1 MNLLRIGDFE
11 PAICYFKGIY
21 KKSTLLM
28 DEELKKAIMLL
39 KSLIFHYHGL
49 DDEEMVL
56 LDKAAD
62 RYAAHEALLWAN
74 NFIAQDYL
82 SAFERS
88 EGFLL
93 KVFSKLTE
101 ADQIK
106 HLMEVWEEN
115 HKKGYVTEMETT
127 AMLKLAKDWQIEMLF
142 LQHIN
147 H

>member
-1 MNLLRIGDFE
+1 
-11 PAICYFKGIY
+11 
-21 KKSTLLM
+21 M
-28 DEELKKAIMLL
+28 DEELKKAVMLL

-49 DDEEMVL
+49 DDEETVL
-56 LDKAAD
+56 LEKAAE
-62 RYAAHEALLWAN
+62 RYEAHDDLKWAN
-74 NFIAQDYL
+74 NFISQDYL

-93 KVFSKLTE
+93 KVFTKLDKE
-101 ADQIK
+101 SQIK
-106 HLMEVWEEN
+106 HLVEVWEEN
-115 HKKGYVTEMETT
+115 HQKGYVTEMETT

>member
-1 MNLLRIGDFE
+1 
-11 PAICYFKGIY
+11 
-21 KKSTLLM
+21 M

-49 DDEEMVL
+49 DDEEIVL
-56 LDKAAD
+56 LEEAAG
-62 RYAAHEALLWAN
+62 RYAAHDALAWAN
-74 NFIAQDYL
+74 NFIAHDYL

-93 KVFSKLTE
+93 KIFSKLDQE
-101 ADQIK
+101 SQIK
-106 HLMEVWEEN
+106 HLVEVWEEN
-115 HKKGYVTEMETT
+115 HQKGYVTEMETT
-127 AMLKLAKDWQIEMLF
+127 AMLKLAKDWEIEMLF